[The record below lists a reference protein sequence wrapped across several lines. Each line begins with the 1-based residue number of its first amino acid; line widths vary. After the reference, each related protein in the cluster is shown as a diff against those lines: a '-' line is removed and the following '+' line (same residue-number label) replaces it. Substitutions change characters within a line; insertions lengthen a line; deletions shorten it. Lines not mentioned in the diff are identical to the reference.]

1 MPTLPCPTGWGY
13 FLVFFILL
21 MMSDVQ
27 LRALIASRRIQ
38 RRTAIETAHDVA
50 ACSTQVVIV

>member
-1 MPTLPCPTGWGY
+1 M
-13 FLVFFILL
+13 VSFILL